1 MPQYCYRCGKCE
13 YEFETWHSMKE
24 RLDNCPEC
32 ETVESLYRVPQFTV
46 NKKIDKEAKVGSL
59 VNRSIAEARKEIE
72 EERKRA
78 RKGEYKP

>member
-1 MPQYCYRCGKCE
+1 
-13 YEFETWHSMKE
+13 MKE

-32 ETVESLYRVPQFTV
+32 ESVKSLYRVPQFTV

-72 EERKRA
+72 EERKKA
-78 RKGEYKP
+78 RKEEYKP